1 LPLSLRHIGIRADD
15 FNLVPEF
22 LNQRPGERRGG
33 YKGSKPR
40 SKCHPRDRCFEPA
53 VFPRPMDALEAH
65 RVRPYT
71 GSMHVHAHGAGGP
84 TRVLKISLAV
94 TLGYIVLLVVA
105 GMRAHSLA
113 LLSEAG
119 HNLSDFLALL
129 LSLVAVYFQ
138 TRPANSTKT
147 YGYHRAGVLAALVN
161 ATSLVAVS
169 FFIFYEA
176 FRRLQHPE
184 HVQATVMMWVAAAGV
199 VMNGVIALLLYRS
212 SRGFGGDVNIRSAL
226 LHEVGDTLST
236 AAVIAG
242 GWAIL
247 VTRNY
252 WIDSALS
259 FGIAVLILWSGF
271 GIVRETLNILLEGT
285 PRGMKLEKIES
296 AIRSVGGVNDVH
308 DLHVWSIGSE
318 THALSCHIS
327 IADIPPSVSERIL
340 RDVKDRLLHDFRID
354 HTTIQFEHAI
364 CEVAHGCVI
373 PVSESEEHHHHHSH

>member
-1 LPLSLRHIGIRADD
+1 
-15 FNLVPEF
+15 
-22 LNQRPGERRGG
+22 
-33 YKGSKPR
+33 
-40 SKCHPRDRCFEPA
+40 
-53 VFPRPMDALEAH
+53 
-65 RVRPYT
+65 
-71 GSMHVHAHGAGGP
+71 MHVHAHGGGGAK
-84 TRVLKISLAV
+84 RVLKISLGV
-94 TLGYIVLLVVA
+94 TLAYIALLVVA
-105 GMRAHSLA
+105 GIRGHSLA

-129 LSLVAVYFQ
+129 LSLVAVYLQ
-138 TRPANSTKT
+138 SRPASATKT

-161 ATSLVAVS
+161 AVSLLAVS

-184 HVQATVMMWVAAAGV
+184 HVQASVMMWVAAAGV

-212 SRGFGGDVNIRSAL
+212 GGDVNMRSAL

-247 VTRNY
+247 VTNNY

-259 FGIAVLILWSGF
+259 FGIGALILWSGF

-285 PRGMKLEKIES
+285 PRGVKLELVET
-296 AIRSVGGVNDVH
+296 AIRSIEGVNDVH
-308 DLHVWSIGSE
+308 DLHCWSIGSE
-318 THALSCHIS
+318 TRALSCHIS

-340 RDVKDRLLHDFRID
+340 RDVKDCLHHNFHID
-354 HTTIQFEHAI
+354 HTTIQFEHVE

-373 PVSESEEHHHHHSH
+373 PVGESEEHHHHHSH

>member
-1 LPLSLRHIGIRADD
+1 
-15 FNLVPEF
+15 
-22 LNQRPGERRGG
+22 
-33 YKGSKPR
+33 
-40 SKCHPRDRCFEPA
+40 
-53 VFPRPMDALEAH
+53 
-65 RVRPYT
+65 
-71 GSMHVHAHGAGGP
+71 MHVHVHGAGGP
-84 TRVLKISLAV
+84 TRVLKISLGV
-94 TLGYIVLLVVA
+94 TLAYILLLVVA
-105 GMRAHSLA
+105 GLRAHSLA

-138 TRPANSTKT
+138 SRPASSTKT
-147 YGYHRAGVLAALVN
+147 YGYQRAGVLAALVN
-161 ATSLVAVS
+161 ASSLVAVS

-184 HVQATVMMWVAAAGV
+184 HVQASVMMWVAAAGV

-212 SRGFGGDVNIRSAL
+212 GGDVNIRSAL

-247 VTRNY
+247 VTGNY
-252 WIDSALS
+252 WIDSVLS
-259 FGIAVLILWSGF
+259 VGIGVLILWSGF
-271 GIVRETLNILLEGT
+271 GIVRETMNILLEGT
-285 PRGMKLEKIES
+285 PRGMKLERIEAAMR
-296 AIRSVGGVNDVH
+296 AIDGVNDVH

-318 THALSCHIS
+318 SHALSCHIS

-340 RDVKDRLLHDFRID
+340 RDVKECLHHDFRID
-354 HTTIQFEHAI
+354 HTTIQFEHVV

-373 PVSESEEHHHHHSH
+373 PVAEGGEEHRDHSH

>member
-1 LPLSLRHIGIRADD
+1 
-15 FNLVPEF
+15 
-22 LNQRPGERRGG
+22 
-33 YKGSKPR
+33 
-40 SKCHPRDRCFEPA
+40 
-53 VFPRPMDALEAH
+53 
-65 RVRPYT
+65 
-71 GSMHVHAHGAGGP
+71 MHVHVHAGRSP
-84 TRVLKISLAV
+84 SRVLKISLAV
-94 TLGYIVLLVVA
+94 TLVYIALLIVA
-105 GMRAHSLA
+105 GLRAHSLA

-129 LSLVAVYFQ
+129 LSLVAVYLRS
-138 TRPANSTKT
+138 RPASSTIT

-161 ATSLVAVS
+161 ASSLVVVS
-169 FFIFYEA
+169 FFIFFEA

-184 HVQATVMMWVAAAGV
+184 QVHASVMMWVAGAGV
-199 VMNGVIALLLYRS
+199 VMNGVIALLLYRT
-212 SRGFGGDVNIRSAL
+212 GGDVNIRSAL

-252 WIDSALS
+252 WIDSVLS
-259 FGIAVLILWSGF
+259 VGIGVLILWSGF

-285 PRGMKLEKIES
+285 PRGMKLERIEG
-296 AIRSVGGVNDVH
+296 AIRAVEGVNDVH

-340 RDVKDRLLHDFRID
+340 RDVKERLLHDFRID
-354 HTTIQFEHAI
+354 HTTIQFEHAL
-364 CEVAHGCVI
+364 CETAHGCVI
-373 PVSESEEHHHHHSH
+373 PVIEDGEHHHHHSH

>member
-1 LPLSLRHIGIRADD
+1 MHA
-15 FNLVPEF
+15 
-22 LNQRPGERRGG
+22 
-33 YKGSKPR
+33 
-40 SKCHPRDRCFEPA
+40 
-53 VFPRPMDALEAH
+53 
-65 RVRPYT
+65 
-71 GSMHVHAHGAGGP
+71 HVHGEGSP
-84 TRVLKISLAV
+84 TRVLKISLGV
-94 TLGYIVLLVVA
+94 TLAYIVLLVVA
-105 GMRAHSLA
+105 GIRAHSLA

-129 LSLVAVYFQ
+129 LSLVAVYLQ
-138 TRPANSTKT
+138 SRPASSTKT

-161 ATSLVAVS
+161 AVSLVAVS

-176 FRRLQHPE
+176 FRRLQHPQ
-184 HVQATVMMWVAAAGV
+184 HVQASVIMWVAAAGV

-212 SRGFGGDVNIRSAL
+212 GGDVNIRSAL

-247 VTRNY
+247 ATGDN

-259 FGIAVLILWSGF
+259 FGIGVLILWSGF

-285 PRGMKLEKIES
+285 PRGVKLELVDT
-296 AIRSVGGVNDVH
+296 AIRSIDGVNDVH
-308 DLHVWSIGSE
+308 DLHCWSIGSE
-318 THALSCHIS
+318 TRALSCHIA

-340 RDVKDRLLHDFRID
+340 RDVKDRLLRDFRID
-354 HTTIQFEHAI
+354 HTTIQFEYEE

-373 PVSESEEHHHHHSH
+373 PVTEEEHHPSREH

>member
-1 LPLSLRHIGIRADD
+1 
-15 FNLVPEF
+15 
-22 LNQRPGERRGG
+22 
-33 YKGSKPR
+33 
-40 SKCHPRDRCFEPA
+40 
-53 VFPRPMDALEAH
+53 M
-65 RVRPYT
+65 
-71 GSMHVHAHGAGGP
+71 HAHGAGGP

-94 TLGYIVLLVVA
+94 TLAYIVLLVVA
-105 GMRAHSLA
+105 GVRAHSLA

-138 TRPANSTKT
+138 SRPANANKT
-147 YGYHRAGVLAALVN
+147 YGYQRAGVLAALAN
-161 ATSLVAVS
+161 AGSLVAVS

-184 HVQATVMMWVAAAGV
+184 HVQASVMMWVAAAGV
-199 VMNGVIALLLYRS
+199 AMNGAIALLLYRS
-212 SRGFGGDVNIRSAL
+212 GSDVNIRSAL

-247 VTRNY
+247 VTGNY

-259 FGIAVLILWSGF
+259 FGIGALILWSGF

-285 PRGMKLEKIES
+285 PRGMKLEKIEAAMR
-296 AIRSVGGVNDVH
+296 AIEGVNDVH

-340 RDVKDRLLHDFRID
+340 RDVKECLLHDFRID
-354 HTTIQFEHAI
+354 HTTIQFEHVV

-373 PVSESEEHHHHHSH
+373 PVVESEEHHHHHSH

>member
-1 LPLSLRHIGIRADD
+1 MPNSL
-15 FNLVPEF
+15 
-22 LNQRPGERRGG
+22 
-33 YKGSKPR
+33 
-40 SKCHPRDRCFEPA
+40 
-53 VFPRPMDALEAH
+53 ALRLE
-65 RVRPYT
+65 
-71 GSMHVHAHGAGGP
+71 GMHVHVHGTGSP
-84 TRVLKISLAV
+84 TRVLKISLGV
-94 TLGYIVLLVVA
+94 TLVYIVLLVVA

-138 TRPANSTKT
+138 SRPASSTKT
-147 YGYHRAGVLAALVN
+147 FGYHRAGVLAALVN
-161 ATSLVAVS
+161 ATSLVGVS

-176 FRRLQHPE
+176 FKRLQHPQE
-184 HVQATVMMWVAAAGV
+184 VHAGVMMWVAAAGV
-199 VMNGVIALLLYRS
+199 LMNGAIALLLYRS
-212 SRGFGGDVNIRSAL
+212 GGDVNIRSAL

-247 VTRNY
+247 ITGNY
-252 WIDSALS
+252 WIDSVLS
-259 FGIAVLILWSGF
+259 VAIGVLILWSGF

-296 AIRSVGGVNDVH
+296 AIQSVEGVNDVH

-340 RDVKDRLLHDFRID
+340 RDVKERLLRDFRID
-354 HTTIQFEHAI
+354 HTTIQFEHAV

-373 PVSESEEHHHHHSH
+373 PVVESEEHHHHHGR

>member
-1 LPLSLRHIGIRADD
+1 
-15 FNLVPEF
+15 
-22 LNQRPGERRGG
+22 
-33 YKGSKPR
+33 
-40 SKCHPRDRCFEPA
+40 
-53 VFPRPMDALEAH
+53 
-65 RVRPYT
+65 
-71 GSMHVHAHGAGGP
+71 
-84 TRVLKISLAV
+84 VLKISLAV
-94 TLGYIVLLVVA
+94 TLAYIVLLVVA
-105 GMRAHSLA
+105 GIRAHSLA

-129 LSLVAVYFQ
+129 LSLVAVYLQ
-138 TRPANSTKT
+138 SRPASSTKT

-161 ATSLVAVS
+161 AVSLVAVS

-184 HVQATVMMWVAAAGV
+184 HVEAAIMMWVAAAGV

-212 SRGFGGDVNIRSAL
+212 GGDVNIRSAL

-236 AAVIAG
+236 ATVIAG

-247 VTRNY
+247 ITGNS

-259 FGIAVLILWSGF
+259 CGIGALILWSGF

-285 PRGMKLEKIES
+285 PRGVQLESVEI
-296 AIRSVGGVNDVH
+296 AIRSIDGVNDVH
-308 DLHVWSIGSE
+308 DLHCWSIGSE
-318 THALSCHIS
+318 TRALSCHIS

-340 RDVKDRLLHDFRID
+340 RDVKDRLHHSFHID
-354 HTTIQFEHAI
+354 HTTIQFEHVE

-373 PVSESEEHHHHHSH
+373 PVGESEEHHHHSH